1 MHCLQLHGVPLVTEL
16 QSQAPLRRIL
26 CIDGGGILGTFPA
39 ACLSA
44 LERDLP
50 KSIGRYFDLIAG
62 TSTGGIIAIGLALG
76 LRASELL
83 DLYER
88 RGPGIF
94 AQGRGRLADAVTRKL
109 RLVRWPFTHKFNPAS
124 LRGVLDEVFGG
135 RLIGEAKTR
144 LLIPAWNPVERA
156 VYVYKTAHHPR
167 LRTDYR
173 CLAVDAAMS
182 TAAAPTYF
190 PRHFARDAV
199 GLTDGGTWAN
209 NPIALA
215 VVEAIGVLGWPSNK
229 LHILSLGCLDEI
241 YSVGKRVGIGTLGF
255 KMVRLF
261 MDGQS
266 HGAMGIAKLITGH
279 GHERQAIHRID
290 RTVPLNHYRMDD
302 ARVIQDLKGLGH
314 AAARQHFPAL
324 EPVFFRTLADA
335 FVPAHPLDQP
345 LIQSRQ
351 GDSYDR

>member
-1 MHCLQLHGVPLVTEL
+1 MTDPQ
-16 QSQAPLRRIL
+16 QAPLRRIL

-39 ACLSA
+39 ACLAA

-50 KSIGRYFDLIAG
+50 KPIGCYFDLIAG

-83 DLYER
+83 DLYEL

-94 AQGRGRLADAVTRKL
+94 AQGRGRLADAVTGKL
-109 RLVRWPFTHKFNPAS
+109 RLARWLFTHKYDPAA
-124 LRGVLDEVFGG
+124 LRGVLDEVLGK
-135 RLIGEAKTR
+135 RRIGDAKTR
-144 LLIPAWNPVERA
+144 LLVPAWNPVARA
-156 VYVYKTAHHPR
+156 VHVYKTAHHPR

-173 CLAVDAAMS
+173 CLAADAAMA

-190 PRHFARDAV
+190 PRHITRDAA

-215 VVEAIGVLGWPSNK
+215 VVEAIAVLGWPSHA
-229 LHILSLGCLDEI
+229 LHVLSLGCLDET
-241 YSVGKRVGIGTLGF
+241 YRVGKRVGIGTLGT
-255 KMVRLF
+255 KIIRLF

-266 HGAMGIAKLITGH
+266 HGAMGIAKLLTGH
-279 GHERQAIHRID
+279 EHEREAIHRID
-290 RTVPLNHYRMDD
+290 HAVPLNHYRMDD

-314 AAARQHFPAL
+314 AVARDHLPAL
-324 EPVFFRTLADA
+324 EPVFFRAPADA
-335 FVPAHPLDQP
+335 FAPCHPLAIPIPQNHT
-345 LIQSRQ
+345 R
-351 GDSYDR
+351 